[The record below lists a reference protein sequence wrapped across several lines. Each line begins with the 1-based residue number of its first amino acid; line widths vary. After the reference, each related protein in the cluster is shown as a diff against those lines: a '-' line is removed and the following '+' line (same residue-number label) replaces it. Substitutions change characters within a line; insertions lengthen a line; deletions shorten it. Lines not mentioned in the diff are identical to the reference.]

1 MKRHHLLIAL
11 LVVLFLSA
19 CSSRRRGKGCDCPT
33 FGEVESNATHQTAT
47 TLIRV

>member
-1 MKRHHLLIAL
+1 MKRDHLIIAL
-11 LVVLFLSA
+11 LFVLVLSA

-33 FGEVESNATHQTAT
+33 FGEVEMESTQTTAT